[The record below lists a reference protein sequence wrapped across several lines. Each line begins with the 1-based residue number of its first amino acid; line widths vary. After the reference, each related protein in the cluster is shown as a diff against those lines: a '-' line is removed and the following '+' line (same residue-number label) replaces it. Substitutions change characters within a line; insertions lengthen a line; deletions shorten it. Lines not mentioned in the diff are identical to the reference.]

1 MTATDTRPRTSPD
14 SPPPRSQ
21 KPAQVVSFSH
31 RLSRWDL
38 KLSPYLYISPFFI
51 LFAIVGLFPIVFTAV
66 ISFQQWD
73 LVRNSGT
80 FVGFD
85 QYIWILN
92 QPKFWTAL
100 RNTFSIFLLST
111 VPQLILAMFIAAM
124 LDRNIRAKT
133 FWRMSVLLPFVMA
146 PVAVALIFSNMFGD
160 NFGLVN
166 NILTNLGLN
175 PIPWHKDPFW
185 SHVAI
190 ATMVNFRW
198 TGYNALILL
207 AAMQAVPREYYEA
220 ATVDGANAFRQFWS
234 ITLPSLKPTLIFVI
248 ITSTIG
254 GLQIFD
260 EPRMFDNTGK
270 GGAAQQWLTITLY
283 LYDIGWGEF
292 NFGRAAA
299 LAWILFLIILVIG
312 LINLIITRRLV
323 RDEGGRGETA
333 SAVGREPSDDLHRHP
348 AARDRSKR
356 ASPTRGSAAATSA
369 RPRSAAS
376 APAPGSTSASGSSRC
391 RRSSPTTGRS

>member
-1 MTATDTRPRTSPD
+1 VTATDTRPPTASASSAPAERQ
-14 SPPPRSQ
+14 PRRL
-21 KPAQVVSFSH
+21 SFGSK
-31 RLSRWDL
+31 LSRWDL

-51 LFAIVGLFPIVFTAV
+51 LFAIVGLFPIAFTAV
-66 ISFQQWD
+66 ISFQEWD

-85 QYIWILN
+85 QYIWILG
-92 QPKFWTAL
+92 QPQFWTAL
-100 RNTFSIFLLST
+100 RNTFSIFLLSS
-111 VPQLILAMFIAAM
+111 VPQLILALLIAAM

-160 NFGLVN
+160 NHGLVN
-166 NILTNLGLN
+166 GILTDIGLN

-185 SHVAI
+185 SHIAI

-220 ATVDGANAFRQFWS
+220 ATVDGANAFRQFWN
-234 ITLPSLKPTLIFVI
+234 ITLPSLRPTLIFVI
-248 ITSTIG
+248 ITATIG

-260 EPRMFDNTGK
+260 EPRIYDNTGE
-270 GGAAQQWLTITLY
+270 GGPAQQWLTITLY
-283 LYDIGWGEF
+283 LYNIGWGEF

-299 LAWILFLIILVIG
+299 LAWILFLIILAIG
-312 LINLIITRRLV
+312 LINLLITRRLV
-323 RDEGGRGETA
+323 RDEGGRGELA
-333 SAVGREPSDDLHRHP
+333 
-348 AARDRSKR
+348 
-356 ASPTRGSAAATSA
+356 
-369 RPRSAAS
+369 PR
-376 APAPGSTSASGSSRC
+376 
-391 RRSSPTTGRS
+391 RRKGIRR

>member
-1 MTATDTRPRTSPD
+1 MTATDTRRIRTSPE
-14 SPPPRSQ
+14 SPPPGAKQPR
-21 KPAQVVSFSH
+21 VLSFSH
-31 RLSRWDL
+31 RLSKWDL
-38 KLSPYLYISPFFI
+38 KLSPYLYISPFFV
-51 LFAIVGLFPIVFTAV
+51 LFAIVGLFPIVFTAI
-66 ISFQQWD
+66 ISFQEWD

-85 QYIWILN
+85 QYTWILS
-92 QPKFWTAL
+92 QPQFWTAL
-100 RNTFSIFLLST
+100 RNTFSIFLLSS
-111 VPQLILAMFIAAM
+111 VPQLIIAIFIAAM

-146 PVAVALIFSNMFGD
+146 PVAVALTFSNMFGD
-160 NFGLVN
+160 NHGLVN
-166 NILTNLGLN
+166 NILTDIGLN

-220 ATVDGANAFRQFWS
+220 ATVDGANAFRQFLS

-260 EPRMFDNTGK
+260 EPRMYDNTGE
-270 GGAAQQWLTITLY
+270 GGPAQQWLTITLY
-283 LYDIGWGEF
+283 LYNIGWGEF

-299 LAWILFLIILVIG
+299 LAWILFIIILVIG
-312 LINLIITRRLV
+312 LINLLITRHLV
-323 RDEGGRGETA
+323 RDEGGRG
-333 SAVGREPSDDLHRHP
+333 VV
-348 AARDRSKR
+348 
-356 ASPTRGSAAATSA
+356 
-369 RPRSAAS
+369 RPR
-376 APAPGSTSASGSSRC
+376 R
-391 RRSSPTTGRS
+391 GRKGIQR

>member
-1 MTATDTRPRTSPD
+1 MTATETRATRSPGSPVPETGRPR
-14 SPPPRSQ
+14 R
-21 KPAQVVSFSH
+21 VLSFSNK
-31 RLSRWDL
+31 LSRWDL
-38 KLSPYLYISPFFI
+38 KVSPYLYISPFFI

-66 ISFQQWD
+66 ISFQEWD
-73 LVRNSGT
+73 LVRNTGT
-80 FVGFD
+80 FVGLD
-85 QYIWILN
+85 QYIWILG
-92 QPKFWTAL
+92 QPQFWTAL

-111 VPQLILAMFIAAM
+111 VPQLVLAIFIAAM

-160 NFGLVN
+160 NHGLVN
-166 NILTNLGLN
+166 NILTDLGLN

-185 SHVAI
+185 SHIAI

-234 ITLPSLKPTLIFVI
+234 ITLPSLRPTLIFVV

-260 EPRMFDNTGK
+260 EPRMFDNTGE
-270 GGAAQQWLTITLY
+270 GGPAQQWLTITLY
-283 LYDIGWGEF
+283 LYNIGWGEF

-299 LAWILFLIILVIG
+299 LAWILFIIILVIG
-312 LINLIITRRLV
+312 LINLLITRRLV
-323 RDEGGRGETA
+323 RDEGGRGEVA
-333 SAVGREPSDDLHRHP
+333 
-348 AARDRSKR
+348 
-356 ASPTRGSAAATSA
+356 
-369 RPRSAAS
+369 PR
-376 APAPGSTSASGSSRC
+376 
-391 RRSSPTTGRS
+391 RRKGVRR

>member
-1 MTATDTRPRTSPD
+1 MTATETRPGTTPER
-14 SPPPRSQ
+14 RSAPERP
-21 KPAQVVSFSH
+21 KHVVSFSQK
-31 RLSRWDL
+31 LSRWDL
-38 KLSPYLYISPFFI
+38 KFSPYLYISPFFI

-66 ISFQQWD
+66 ISFQEWD
-73 LVRNSGT
+73 LVRNAGT

-92 QPKFWTAL
+92 DPKFWTAL

-111 VPQLILAMFIAAM
+111 VPQLILAVFIAAM

-160 NFGLVN
+160 NYGLVN
-166 NILTNLGLN
+166 NTLTNLGLS
-175 PIPWHKDPFW
+175 PIPWHKDPLW
-185 SHVAI
+185 SHIAI

-234 ITLPSLKPTLIFVI
+234 ITLPSLRPTLIFVI

-260 EPRMFDNTGK
+260 EPRMYDNTGE
-270 GGAAQQWLTITLY
+270 GGSAQQWLTITLY
-283 LYDIGWGEF
+283 LYNIGWGQF

-299 LAWILFLIILVIG
+299 LAWILFLIIIVIG
-312 LINLIITRRLV
+312 LLNLFITRRLV
-323 RDEGGRGETA
+323 RDEGGRGVKA
-333 SAVGREPSDDLHRHP
+333 PRR
-348 AARDRSKR
+348 ARKGVQR
-356 ASPTRGSAAATSA
+356 
-369 RPRSAAS
+369 
-376 APAPGSTSASGSSRC
+376 
-391 RRSSPTTGRS
+391 

>member
-1 MTATDTRPRTSPD
+1 MRAAALRPRPALVPPIITADTEPHVTATDTRPPAAPASPD
-14 SPPPRSQ
+14 PRPE
-21 KPAQVVSFSH
+21 KAPRVISFSH
-31 RLSRWDL
+31 RLSKWDL

-51 LFAIVGLFPIVFTAV
+51 LFAIVGLFPIAFTAI
-66 ISFQQWD
+66 ISFQEWD

-85 QYIWILN
+85 QYIWILS
-92 QPKFWTAL
+92 QPQFWTAL
-100 RNTFSIFLLST
+100 RNTFSIFLIST
-111 VPQLILAMFIAAM
+111 VPQLILAIFIAAM

-160 NFGLVN
+160 NHGLVN
-166 NILTNLGLN
+166 NVLTSIGLN

-312 LINLIITRRLV
+312 LINLLITRRLV
-323 RDEGGRGETA
+323 RDDGGRGEIA
-333 SAVGREPSDDLHRHP
+333 PRR
-348 AARDRSKR
+348 RR
-356 ASPTRGSAAATSA
+356 RGV
-369 RPRSAAS
+369 
-376 APAPGSTSASGSSRC
+376 
-391 RRSSPTTGRS
+391 RR

>member
-1 MTATDTRPRTSPD
+1 VTATEARPRISSGD
-14 SPPPRSQ
+14 SSPPPAGRSRS
-21 KPAQVVSFSH
+21 VLSFRN

-51 LFAIVGLFPIVFTAV
+51 MFAIVGLFPIAFTAV
-66 ISFQQWD
+66 ISLQEWD

-80 FVGFD
+80 FVGLE
-85 QYIWILN
+85 QYVWILN
-92 QPKFWTAL
+92 DPKFWTAL
-100 RNTFSIFLLST
+100 RNTFSIFVLSS
-111 VPQLILAMFIAAM
+111 VPQLILALFIAAM

-160 NFGLVN
+160 NHGLVN
-166 NILTNLGLN
+166 NVLSDLGIS

-185 SHVAI
+185 SHIAI

-220 ATVDGANAFRQFWS
+220 ATVDGANAFRQFIS
-234 ITLPSLKPTLIFVI
+234 ITLPSLRPTLIFVI

-260 EPRMFDNTGK
+260 EPRMFDNTGE

-283 LYDIGWGEF
+283 LYNIGWGEF

-299 LAWILFLIILVIG
+299 LAWILFAIILAIG
-312 LINLIITRRLV
+312 LINLFITRRLV
-323 RDEGGRGETA
+323 RDEGGRGEI
-333 SAVGREPSDDLHRHP
+333 V
-348 AARDRSKR
+348 
-356 ASPTRGSAAATSA
+356 
-369 RPRSAAS
+369 
-376 APAPGSTSASGSSRC
+376 
-391 RRSSPTTGRS
+391 RRRRKGAQR

>member
-1 MTATDTRPRTSPD
+1 VTATETRTRTTPGSPAPERRTRVL
-14 SPPPRSQ
+14 SFSQ
-21 KPAQVVSFSH
+21 K
-31 RLSRWDL
+31 LSRWDL
-38 KLSPYLYISPFFI
+38 KFSPYLYISPFFI
-51 LFAIVGLFPIVFTAV
+51 LFAVVGIFPIVFTAI
-66 ISFQQWD
+66 ISFQEWD
-73 LVRNSGT
+73 LVRNAGT
-80 FVGFD
+80 FVGFE

-92 QPKFWTAL
+92 DPKFWTAL

-111 VPQLILAMFIAAM
+111 IPQLILALFIAAM

-160 NFGLVN
+160 NYGLVN
-166 NILTNLGLN
+166 NILTTIGLE
-175 PIPWHKDPFW
+175 PIQWHKDAFA
-185 SHVAI
+185 SHIAI

-260 EPRMFDNTGK
+260 EPRMFDNTGE
-270 GGAAQQWLTITLY
+270 GGSAQQWLTITLY
-283 LYDIGWGEF
+283 LYNIGWGEF

-299 LAWILFLIILVIG
+299 LAWILFIIIIVIG
-312 LINLIITRRLV
+312 LLNLFITRRLV
-323 RDEGGRGETA
+323 RDEGGRGVTA
-333 SAVGREPSDDLHRHP
+333 PRR
-348 AARDRSKR
+348 ARKGAQR
-356 ASPTRGSAAATSA
+356 
-369 RPRSAAS
+369 
-376 APAPGSTSASGSSRC
+376 
-391 RRSSPTTGRS
+391 

>member
-1 MTATDTRPRTSPD
+1 MTATEARPRISSED
-14 SPPPRSQ
+14 SSPPPAGRSRS
-21 KPAQVVSFSH
+21 VLSFRN

-51 LFAIVGLFPIVFTAV
+51 MFAIVGLFPIAFTAV
-66 ISFQQWD
+66 ISFQEWD

-80 FVGFD
+80 FVGLE
-85 QYIWILN
+85 QYVWILN
-92 QPKFWTAL
+92 DPKFWTAL
-100 RNTFSIFLLST
+100 RNTFSIFVLSS
-111 VPQLILAMFIAAM
+111 VPQLILALFIAAM

-160 NFGLVN
+160 NHGLVN
-166 NILTNLGLN
+166 NVLSDLGIS

-185 SHVAI
+185 SHIAI

-220 ATVDGANAFRQFWS
+220 ATVDGANAFRQFIS
-234 ITLPSLKPTLIFVI
+234 ITLPSLRPTLIFVI

-260 EPRMFDNTGK
+260 EPRMFDNTGE

-283 LYDIGWGEF
+283 LYNIGWGEF

-299 LAWILFLIILVIG
+299 LAWILFAIILAIG
-312 LINLIITRRLV
+312 LINLFITRRLV
-323 RDEGGRGETA
+323 RDEGGRGEI
-333 SAVGREPSDDLHRHP
+333 V
-348 AARDRSKR
+348 
-356 ASPTRGSAAATSA
+356 
-369 RPRSAAS
+369 
-376 APAPGSTSASGSSRC
+376 
-391 RRSSPTTGRS
+391 RRRRKGAQR